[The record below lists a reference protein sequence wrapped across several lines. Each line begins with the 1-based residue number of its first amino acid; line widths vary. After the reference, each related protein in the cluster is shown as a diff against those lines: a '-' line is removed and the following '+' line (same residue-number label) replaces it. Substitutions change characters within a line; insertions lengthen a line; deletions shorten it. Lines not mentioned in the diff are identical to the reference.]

1 MEEHYNNT
9 SYADTF
15 RLEDITGD
23 GQDELIVKEG
33 YSEHESDYY
42 MYEVKGDKV
51 NKIFDESVSEPRFLE
66 DGSILDLDET
76 NYDNDSK
83 GYDYYVYDKDI
94 SRFRLEKRGRY
105 RKGDKEYL
113 DKLANKP
120 VKLYGWDVDT
130 ELNLSNIDEALR

>member
-1 MEEHYNNT
+1 
-9 SYADTF
+9 
-15 RLEDITGD
+15 
-23 GQDELIVKEG
+23 
-33 YSEHESDYY
+33 

-130 ELNLSNIDEALR
+130 ELNMSNIDEGLR